1 MAKHI
6 QADIPNDDFRI
17 VEKWID
23 AAFRRGSRLPAG
35 LVSSTMHEA
44 MRMYVQAD
52 SRPRKFLQPPGI
64 LKCRNQRLS
73 HSPKHSGPAGLVS
86 STMHEAMRMCVHA
99 DSRPRKFSQ
108 PPEILKCRNHAQTV
122 SLTKAQWK
130 TGGKWQLP
138 GVENNNCKVA
148 CAWAATD
155 STSTF

>member
-17 VEKWID
+17 MEKWID
-23 AAFRRGSRLPAG
+23 AAFRRGSRL
-35 LVSSTMHEA
+35 
-44 MRMYVQAD
+44 
-52 SRPRKFLQPPGI
+52 
-64 LKCRNQRLS
+64 
-73 HSPKHSGPAGLVS
+73 PAGLVS

-108 PPEILKCRNHAQTV
+108 PPAILKCRNQTVSLTKAQWASWFGVFHNAWSYAHVYSRRFKTAQVLATIGDSQVQKSETV